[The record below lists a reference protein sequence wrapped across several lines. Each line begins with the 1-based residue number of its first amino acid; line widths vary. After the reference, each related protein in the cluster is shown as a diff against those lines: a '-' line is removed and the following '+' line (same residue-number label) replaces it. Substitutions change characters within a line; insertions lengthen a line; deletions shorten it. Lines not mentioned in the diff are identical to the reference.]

1 METITLDKK
10 KYVILEKKEYE
21 KLQSLADSNG
31 HSKKKYYTIEEAR
44 KMSYKQIE
52 KWAKEKS

>member
-21 KLQSLADSNG
+21 KLQSLADANVNP
-31 HSKKKYYTIEEAR
+31 KKKYYTIEEAK

-52 KWAKEKS
+52 KWAKEK